1 MAERKLAALRRKDE
15 VERAMEQTRR
25 NMGEQVAALEKEI
38 DGLAE
43 KNAKLICKTLISQYL
58 SMIIMLKLDTLRLS
72 LLAISSSW
80 LS

>member
-1 MAERKLAALRRKDE
+1 MAERKLTALRRKDE

-43 KNAKLICKTLISQYL
+43 KNAKLICMTSIS
-58 SMIIMLKLDTLRLS
+58 
-72 LLAISSSW
+72 
-80 LS
+80 

>member
-43 KNAKLICKTLISQYL
+43 KNAKLICMTSIS
-58 SMIIMLKLDTLRLS
+58 
-72 LLAISSSW
+72 
-80 LS
+80 